1 MSVFRLE
8 KVADARFPT
17 RFGDFRIFGFVGH
30 FADRIEEAVVLV
42 MGDLDG
48 DPPLVRI
55 HSQCLTGDVFHSLR
69 CDCREQLE
77 MALAKIGVAGR
88 GILLYEQQE
97 GRGIGIMNKL
107 RAYALQDAGADT
119 IEANEQLGFAADLRN
134 YELPVAILQYFSL
147 KSVQFMS
154 NNPDKISALEM
165 GGIAV
170 SERVPM
176 IAEPMEERDFYLK
189 TKRERMGHLFEAAL
203 SETPVK

>member
-48 DPPLVRI
+48 GPPLVRI

-134 YELPVAILQYFSL
+134 YELPVAILQYFGL

-154 NNPDKISALEM
+154 NNPDKISALEA

-170 SERVPM
+170 SERVPI
-176 IAEPMEERDFYLK
+176 IAEPMEERVFYLK
-189 TKRERMGHLFEAAL
+189 TKRERMGHLFEAVL
-203 SETPVK
+203 SEFPRE

>member
-42 MGDLDG
+42 MGDLNG
-48 DPPLVRI
+48 APPLVRI

-77 MALAKIGVAGR
+77 MALSKIGVAGR

-119 IEANEQLGFAADLRN
+119 VEANEQLGFAADLRN
-134 YELPVAILQYFSL
+134 YELPVAIMQYFGL

-154 NNPDKISALEM
+154 NNPDKISALEA

-170 SERVPM
+170 SERVPI

-189 TKRERMGHLFEAAL
+189 TKRERMGHLFEVVL
-203 SETPVK
+203 SESPVK

>member
-42 MGDLDG
+42 MGDLNG
-48 DPPLVRI
+48 APPLVRI

-119 IEANEQLGFAADLRN
+119 VEANEQLGFAADLRN
-134 YELPVAILQYFSL
+134 YELPVAIMQYFGL

-154 NNPDKISALEM
+154 NNPDKISALEA

-170 SERVPM
+170 SERVPI

-189 TKRERMGHLFEAAL
+189 TKRERMGHLFEVVL
-203 SETPVK
+203 SESPVK

>member
-42 MGDLDG
+42 MGDLNG
-48 DPPLVRI
+48 APPLVRI

-69 CDCREQLE
+69 YDCREQLE
-77 MALAKIGVAGR
+77 MALSKIGVAGR

-119 IEANEQLGFAADLRN
+119 VEANEQLGFAADLRN
-134 YELPVAILQYFSL
+134 YELPVAILQYFGL

-154 NNPDKISALEM
+154 NNPDKISALEA

-170 SERVPM
+170 SERVPI

-189 TKRERMGHLFEAAL
+189 TKRERMGHLFEVVL
-203 SETPVK
+203 SESPVK

>member
-48 DPPLVRI
+48 EPPLVRI

-134 YELPVAILQYFSL
+134 YELPVAILQYFGL

-154 NNPDKISALEM
+154 NNPDKISALEA

-170 SERVPM
+170 FERVPM

-189 TKRERMGHLFEAAL
+189 TKRERMGHLFDAVL
-203 SETPVK
+203 SESPIK